1 MYLEFTM
8 QGSRIT
14 CHLNLKLGF
23 QFFLQ
28 FKNGGALFND
38 VRRDDGGSA
47 AITLQSLAN
56 KDYGA
61 IKNRRRGVTARDGCG
76 TFNKDCLIS

>member
-1 MYLEFTM
+1 M
-8 QGSRIT
+8 
-14 CHLNLKLGF
+14 
-23 QFFLQ
+23 
-28 FKNGGALFND
+28 GGAIFND

-61 IKNRRRGVTARDGCG
+61 IKNRRRGVTARDGCDI
-76 TFNKDCLIS
+76 FNKEGFMMPLNLIEFA

>member
-1 MYLEFTM
+1 M
-8 QGSRIT
+8 
-14 CHLNLKLGF
+14 
-23 QFFLQ
+23 
-28 FKNGGALFND
+28 GGAIFND

-61 IKNRRRGVTARDGCG
+61 IKNRRRGVTARDAYGAYDKEA
-76 TFNKDCLIS
+76 FVLPLNLIEFA